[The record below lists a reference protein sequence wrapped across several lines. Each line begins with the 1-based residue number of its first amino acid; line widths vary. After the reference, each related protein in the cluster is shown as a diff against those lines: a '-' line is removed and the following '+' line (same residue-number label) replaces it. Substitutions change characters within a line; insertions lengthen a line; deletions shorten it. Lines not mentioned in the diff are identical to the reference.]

1 MLTSSSNNGVTE
13 GPAWSWKTKN
23 ARYRNS
29 VIHQILK
36 SYIPTFSPAP
46 RACPS
51 GTGDVDKVGTNS
63 SQIDPLH
70 IGAKV
75 PFYSLQMRY
84 GYLPSSSGLLHGQPR
99 NSTYEPTCIVMHA
112 PSELAYFFAT
122 SKTHIDGF
130 LRMLYY
136 KKYFCKGK
144 EGITEWLISCL
155 NSLEICTLMF
165 ISVYY
170 CAWESKL
177 YSYISPYMIYTSEW
191 KS

>member
-1 MLTSSSNNGVTE
+1 MPT
-13 GPAWSWKTKN
+13 
-23 ARYRNS
+23 
-29 VIHQILK
+29 
-36 SYIPTFSPAP
+36 YIPTFSPAP
-46 RACPS
+46 GHAP
-51 GTGDVDKVGTNS
+51 VGLEMQTKWA
-63 SQIDPLH
+63 QIV
-70 IGAKV
+70 AKSIHYTLEQKFL
-75 PFYSLQMRY
+75 FYSLQMRY

-130 LRMLYY
+130 LIMLYY

-170 CAWESKL
+170 CA
-177 YSYISPYMIYTSEW
+177 
-191 KS
+191 